1 MNPRLCKLVYPAVS
15 LCLASQVSCD
25 DGTGN
30 PAKDYGEFRLKNE
43 SAAPMTLWVGGEL
56 RATAAPNQLQVVR
69 APEGLVEVAVRT
81 AAGAVRFRQM
91 ADVPDNAFAQYNV
104 KPDGSVILSAGNIAV
119 PEVVGSRKEQVKLQN
134 NAAYPVELVANGE
147 ILGVVPAYLYATFNV
162 PKQVLTL
169 VFRRPG
175 GKTLFTQTVDIPRN
189 GYFAYTVLPDGRV
202 IATGGEVNPNTQM
215 QWDPYYYGR

>member
-1 MNPRLCKLVYPAVS
+1 MNSRLRTLLHPAF
-15 LCLASQVSCD
+15 LICLFAQVACD
-25 DGTGN
+25 DGTGD

-43 SAAPMTLWVGGEL
+43 SPAPMTLWVGGES
-56 RATAAPNQLQVVR
+56 RATAAPGELKVVR
-69 APEGLVEVAVRT
+69 APEGLVEVSVRT
-81 AAGAVRFRQM
+81 EAGAVKFRQM

-104 KPDGSVILSAGNIAV
+104 QADGSVILSAGNIAV

-202 IATGGEVNPNTQM
+202 IATGGEVKPNTQM
-215 QWDPYYYGR
+215 EWDGYYSRP